1 MGPAPR
7 IDGAAPSWKSQM
19 QPDGTPIKHS
29 WKWPQAGGKPEVR
42 YNLEPIGPHA
52 GTELDPLCQ
61 LAAKDLMGRLATAIP
76 SAPIDNTLFNHF
88 TSMLF
93 EHSTNPAAA
102 TKSGNTMHSTVFIA
116 AEFLPDS
123 INFKTYIQ
131 PPTSAHEELMT
142 GIELDSPARPMVNDF
157 LRNSDEGKLMTPFRL
172 GVDNKAGSRL
182 MWYFKSPNTTFASV
196 RNIMTLGGYIKTPH
210 IERQLAELHSLVKA
224 ILGLPDGFSETECP
238 AGFRSPYN
246 FPPPSHTAD
255 GIDTSTPSPMLSG
268 YSYYFDVAPGLE
280 FPGIK
285 WSLPVREYDRDD
297 LSVAKALTAW
307 MERQGRGA
315 YSKRYLSLLMR
326 LAAEKGLR
334 LDESRGLQES
344 ISILLKPDG
353 GFDITTYFSSH
364 AFDGQKEKQRVLPSF
379 RKGRRRRGGDL
390 YF

>member
-1 MGPAPR
+1 
-7 IDGAAPSWKSQM
+7 
-19 QPDGTPIKHS
+19 
-29 WKWPQAGGKPEVR
+29 
-42 YNLEPIGPHA
+42 
-52 GTELDPLCQ
+52 
-61 LAAKDLMGRLATAIP
+61 
-76 SAPIDNTLFNHF
+76 
-88 TSMLF
+88 
-93 EHSTNPAAA
+93 
-102 TKSGNTMHSTVFIA
+102 
-116 AEFLPDS
+116 
-123 INFKTYIQ
+123 
-131 PPTSAHEELMT
+131 
-142 GIELDSPARPMVNDF
+142 
-157 LRNSDEGKLMTPFRL
+157 
-172 GVDNKAGSRL
+172 
-182 MWYFKSPNTTFASV
+182 
-196 RNIMTLGGYIKTPH
+196 MTLGGCIKTPH
-210 IERQLAELHSLVKA
+210 TERQLAELHSLVKA

-238 AGFRSPYN
+238 AGFRSPCN

-334 LDESRGLQES
+334 FDESRGLQES

-364 AFDGQKEKQRVLPSF
+364 AFDEQKEKQRVLPSF